1 MVKKKKLNVVLMGGS
16 AVGKA
21 SLMEAAVQTYEDK
34 APSSQKTTSTSKGK
48 STKVYVELD
57 DTQYELQLST
67 FYDTGLTDEEIKLV
81 QQADGFIVVFDLTNK
96 FSLDRVLFYR
106 KKIEKSSVDPPS
118 ILVGNKSDLKYE
130 REVDTTE
137 GLKLA
142 DEFGCTFFETC
153 ATNNF
158 KGVDEVFKEI
168 IKVVEAHKKKN
179 PKSGDKDCL
188 LM

>member
-1 MVKKKKLNVVLMGGS
+1 MKKI
-16 AVGKA
+16 A
-21 SLMEAAVQTYEDK
+21 
-34 APSSQKTTSTSKGK
+34 
-48 STKVYVELD
+48 KVYVELD

-106 KKIEKSSVDPPS
+106 KKIEKSSVDPPC

-130 REVDTTE
+130 REVQTTE

-142 DEFGCTFFETC
+142 DEFVCTFFETC

-179 PKSGDKDCL
+179 PKSSDKDCL